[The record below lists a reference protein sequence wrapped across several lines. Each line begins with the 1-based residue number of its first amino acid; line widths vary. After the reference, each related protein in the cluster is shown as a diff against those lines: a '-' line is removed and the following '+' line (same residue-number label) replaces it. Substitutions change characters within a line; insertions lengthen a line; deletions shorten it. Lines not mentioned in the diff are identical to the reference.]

1 MPNATQLY
9 YMLRGSGIPTVELY
23 TVIYRTYS
31 SQYCESVPR
40 VYAAS
45 CEIEELSTPYTLRGR
60 AWALHRRRRLL
71 HLRLLLPGV
80 LLVRALALGEE

>member
-31 SQYCESVPR
+31 TVCTACTLR
-40 VYAAS
+40 AA
-45 CEIEELSTPYTLRGR
+45 IEELSTPYTLRGR
-60 AWALHRRRRLL
+60 ARALHRRRRLL

-80 LLVRALALGEE
+80 LLVLALALGEE